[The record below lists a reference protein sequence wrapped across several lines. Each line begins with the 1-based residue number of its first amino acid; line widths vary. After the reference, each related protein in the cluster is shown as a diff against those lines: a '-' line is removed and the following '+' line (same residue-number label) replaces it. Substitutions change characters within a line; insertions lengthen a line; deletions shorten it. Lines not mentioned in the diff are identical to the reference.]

1 MPKMIPDKRS
11 RLIEAA
17 LKLVYRHGFENTAL
31 ADIAHEAKVPPG
43 NVYYYFKT
51 KTEIGGAIVE
61 QRLAGFRAMREK
73 WDRMD
78 SAKERL
84 LGFVKM
90 TVDNQAAVARF
101 GCPIGTLCSELH
113 KEGGPLAK
121 KSTIL
126 FTETLAWIEGQFQA
140 LGGVDSRGLAV
151 HVLSALQG
159 ASVLAHTF
167 HDPDVLASEAERI
180 SDWIRAL

>member
-1 MPKMIPDKRS
+1 MPKMVPDKRS
-11 RLIEAA
+11 RLMQAA

-31 ADIAHEAKVPPG
+31 ADIAHEAKVPLG

-51 KTEIGGAIVE
+51 KTEIGEAIVE

-140 LGGVDSRGLAV
+140 LGVVDSRGLAV

>member
-1 MPKMIPDKRS
+1 MTKMVPDKRS
-11 RLIEAA
+11 RLTQAA
-17 LKLVYRHGFENTAL
+17 LKLVYRHGFEKTAL
-31 ADIAHEAKVPPG
+31 ADIAHEAKVPLG

-51 KTEIGGAIVE
+51 KTEIGEAIVE
-61 QRLAGFRAMREK
+61 QRLAGFRAMREQ

-84 LGFVKM
+84 LGFVQM
-90 TVDNQAAVARF
+90 TVDNREAVARF
-101 GCPIGTLCSELH
+101 GCPIGTFCSELH

-126 FTETLAWIEGQFQA
+126 LTETIAWIERQFQA
-140 LGGVDSRGLAV
+140 LGEVDPRGLAV

-167 HDPDVLASEAERI
+167 HDPKVLASEAERI
-180 SDWIRAL
+180 GDWIRTL

>member
-1 MPKMIPDKRS
+1 MPKTAPDKRS
-11 RLIEAA
+11 RLTQAA
-17 LKLVYRHGFENTAL
+17 LKLVYRHGFEKTAL
-31 ADIAHEAKVPPG
+31 ADIAHEAKVPLG

-51 KTEIGGAIVE
+51 KTEIGAAIIE
-61 QRLAGFRAMREK
+61 QHLAGFRAMREQ
-73 WDRMD
+73 WDRMA

-84 LGFVKM
+84 LGFVQM
-90 TVDNQAAVARF
+90 TVDNQEAVARF
-101 GCPIGTLCSELH
+101 GCPVGTLCSELH

-126 FTETLAWIEGQFQA
+126 LTETLAWIEGQFQA
-140 LGGVDSRGLAV
+140 LGEVDSRGLAL

-167 HDPDVLASEAERI
+167 RDPEVLGSEAERI
-180 SDWIRAL
+180 GDWIRAL